1 MYPPLRGSVPSRF
14 RPGSRLA
21 PAVCWLLCSLTPV
34 THLALTPVT
43 KLRLRATAARLRA
56 TAFRQLRA
64 VPRTCNTPGLP
75 VLYYSTPS
83 APAPTLGIEPVCPSA
98 RPRVVLAPARQR
110 DCECSLLS
118 RWRHLRRTSENP
130 RLQHP
135 LSGQVSAPAV
145 AAARNHTAATRSL
158 HPPLPVGGGLLFLS
172 FFFFSFGVLFTWGS
186 GEALISAICGLP
198 SHFDTN
204 SNQNRNPLSLCRP
217 SRTGSFLIHT
227 TQNGL

>member
-1 MYPPLRGSVPSRF
+1 MPLQLGSVPLQL
-14 RPGSRLA
+14 GSVPLQLGSVPLQLGSVPLPFA
-21 PAVCWLLCSLTPV
+21 SSALC
-34 THLALTPVT
+34 
-43 KLRLRATAARLRA
+43 
-56 TAFRQLRA
+56 
-64 VPRTCNTPGLP
+64 PGL
-75 VLYYSTPS
+75 VINRASGSYSTPS

-118 RWRHLRRTSENP
+118 RWRHLRRTSGNP

-158 HPPLPVGGGLLFLS
+158 HPPPTRRRWLAVSLFLFL
-172 FFFFSFGVLFTWGS
+172 FFWCSFTWGS
-186 GEALISAICGLP
+186 GEALISTICGLP

-204 SNQNRNPLSLCRP
+204 SNRNRNPLSLCRP
-217 SRTGSFLIHT
+217 SRT
-227 TQNGL
+227 

>member
-1 MYPPLRGSVPSRF
+1 MYPPFRGSVPSRF

-118 RWRHLRRTSENP
+118 RWRHLRRTSGNP

-145 AAARNHTAATRSL
+145 TAARNHTAATRSL
-158 HPPLPVGGGLLFLS
+158 QPPSRRRWLVLFFSLSFSFLS
-172 FFFFSFGVLFTWGS
+172 VFFSLGGV
-186 GEALISAICGLP
+186 A
-198 SHFDTN
+198 
-204 SNQNRNPLSLCRP
+204 RP
-217 SRTGSFLIHT
+217 
-227 TQNGL
+227 

>member
-1 MYPPLRGSVPSRF
+1 MTPLPMPLQLGSVPLPFAS
-14 RPGSRLA
+14 SA
-21 PAVCWLLCSLTPV
+21 LC
-34 THLALTPVT
+34 
-43 KLRLRATAARLRA
+43 
-56 TAFRQLRA
+56 
-64 VPRTCNTPGLP
+64 PGL
-75 VLYYSTPS
+75 VINRASGSYSTPS

-98 RPRVVLAPARQR
+98 RPRIVLVPARQR

-118 RWRHLRRTSENP
+118 RWRHLRRTSGNP

-145 AAARNHTAATRSL
+145 TAARNHTAATRSL